1 MSARTV
7 ASKISTK
14 LPGPRA
20 VGGMMFYHI
29 GADGIVILNIPN
41 SAVDVEKVWFPYAV
55 GMCAVRPLVVG

>member
-1 MSARTV
+1 
-7 ASKISTK
+7 
-14 LPGPRA
+14 
-20 VGGMMFYHI
+20 MFYHI